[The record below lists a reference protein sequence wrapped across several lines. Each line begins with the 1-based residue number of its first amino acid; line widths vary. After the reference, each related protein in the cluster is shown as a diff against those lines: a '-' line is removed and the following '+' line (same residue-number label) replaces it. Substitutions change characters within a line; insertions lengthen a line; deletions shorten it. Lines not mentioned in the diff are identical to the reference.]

1 MEEKELFNKVKKY
14 NADLIFVVNSDYIYY
29 IKNTELYGFD
39 FSYKYTEIGYELHA
53 FISGNCEVLI
63 QKRSKEVSEDFI
75 DFLFKL
81 QKVIKKYKGTK
92 SSYDGVF
99 KILESTQYNRVDDDD
114 SETNEIIDVDEDI
127 SNIIVAF
134 VIINLSPV
142 YHIVDGG
149 VIYGLKRIYGKDL
162 RSVEFRGN
170 TIDGDGNIECHSIK
184 RYILSYNPE
193 LESYHLKE

>member
-14 NADLIFVVNSDYIYY
+14 NADLIFVVNSNYIYY
-29 IKNTELYGFD
+29 IKNTELNGFV

-53 FISGNCEVLI
+53 FISDNCEVLI

-99 KILESTQYNRVDDDD
+99 KILENAQYNRVDDDD
-114 SETNEIIDVDEDI
+114 SEVNEIIDVDEDI

-170 TIDGDGNIECHSIK
+170 TIDGDGDIESHSIK
-184 RYILSYNPE
+184 RYILSYNSE